1 MAIADWPPRGTSGN
15 RSSRRADVTKK
26 GAKKQRSKVRL
37 ADVARAA
44 GLSIATVSRV
54 ISGSDRVKPS
64 LHEQVIK
71 AAVKLGFDLE
81 RKGGS
86 RIVAFLLSNRP
97 VLHPFHSAVLVGAE
111 EHCAANDFGVLF
123 LPLQYS
129 PKLSWKQLN
138 IPRLLQ
144 DRKVVRGVIVAGTN
158 SQNLLDAL
166 ADRGLA
172 LVCLGN
178 NMLGDWDKGKY
189 SAVFFDDVGGAHEAT
204 SYLQSLGHRDIWY
217 IGNCQLTWFARRH
230 QGYCRAM
237 EEASLA
243 PRVRDL
249 NIDNSEDLGYLATK
263 SILNEGQPLTAILAG
278 DDSTARG
285 AYRALHDQGLNI
297 PADVSVAG
305 INDTL
310 EASALNPPLTS
321 VRVFTDQLGKQMAEL
336 LLKGISQL
344 DAKPQVVTLP
354 TQLIRRES
362 CRPPHTN

>member
-1 MAIADWPPRGTSGN
+1 
-15 RSSRRADVTKK
+15 VTNK
-26 GAKKQRSKVRL
+26 GANERRSEVRL
-37 ADVARAA
+37 KDIARAT

-54 ISGSDRVKPS
+54 LSGRERVRPR

-71 AAVKLGFDLE
+71 GAVKLGFDLE
-81 RKGGS
+81 RMSGS

-97 VLHPFHSAVLVGAE
+97 LLHPFHAAVLAGAE
-111 EHCAANDFGVLF
+111 AHCAANDFGVLF

-129 PKLSWKQLN
+129 PKLSWKEIHL
-138 IPRLLQ
+138 PRLLQ

-166 ADRGLA
+166 TDRRLP

-178 NMLGDWDKGKY
+178 NVLGNWHRDKY
-189 SAVFFDDVGGAHEAT
+189 SAVFFDDIGGAHEAT
-204 SYLQSLGHRDIWY
+204 NYLQSLGHRDIWY
-217 IGNCQLTWFARRH
+217 IGNCRLTWFARRH

-237 EEASLA
+237 EEAGLA
-243 PRVRDL
+243 PLVQDL
-249 NIDNSEDLGYLATK
+249 NIDTFEDLGYLATK
-263 SILNEGQPLTAILAG
+263 SILNERQPLTAILAG
-278 DDSTARG
+278 DDTTARG
-285 AYRALHDQGLNI
+285 AYRALHDQGLKI
-297 PADVSVAG
+297 SADVSVAG

-336 LLKGISQL
+336 LLRQISQL
-344 DAKPQVVTLP
+344 DARPQVITLP

-362 CRPPHTN
+362 CRPLMQIEPGVRKEEAQAS